1 MPPPVEE
8 IAKGLIP
15 KVPETGSEDKAFL
28 VIASIVGTTV
38 FSGLFILR
46 GTLVKEANWTWKDYK
61 IQKRDA
67 MFAGIMMFVV
77 SASVMAAA
85 SGTLHAQG
93 ISLENVSEMIVLLE
107 PVAGLF
113 AVGVFT
119 LGVVAAGVSSQFP
132 NVSMLPWLLD
142 DYHERK
148 PNLRRLDYR
157 IYVLILSFFGMI
169 VPLFQAKPVTIMIA
183 SQAFSALILPV
194 TVASLIYLGN
204 KKIVVKEK
212 KLSVATNIQLVFVLI
227 FSLIMSYMSYS
238 GLFAFIKNL

>member
-1 MPPPVEE
+1 
-8 IAKGLIP
+8 
-15 KVPETGSEDKAFL
+15 
-28 VIASIVGTTV
+28 
-38 FSGLFILR
+38 
-46 GTLVKEANWTWKDYK
+46 
-61 IQKRDA
+61 
-67 MFAGIMMFVV
+67 
-77 SASVMAAA
+77 
-85 SGTLHAQG
+85 
-93 ISLENVSEMIVLLE
+93 
-107 PVAGLF
+107 